1 VDVLVI
7 GATGNVGRQVV
18 TQLVERQVSVRALA
32 RRPAEA
38 GLPAAVEVVGGD
50 LTELDS
56 LRSALR
62 GVVSVFAMWPLH
74 NGDAAP
80 AVMDTI
86 AASTERLVLL
96 SSAAARPELAD
107 PANPI
112 SATHLA
118 VEEAVE
124 RAGLA
129 WTFLQPRA
137 FATNTLTFASQIRA
151 GDVVRGIHGDMA
163 MTLIHEADMA
173 AVAVRAL
180 TSDGHVKARYELS
193 GPELLRQSEQVQIIG
208 EVLGRPIRWVEV
220 SRAVARE
227 QMLDVIP
234 ESHVDRM
241 LDAYARLAESES
253 APEPPTTTV
262 EDVTGAPARTY
273 RQWVADHRAD
283 FTA

>member
-1 VDVLVI
+1 MDVLVV

-18 TQLVERQVSVRALA
+18 AQLVERNVSVRALA

-38 GLPAAVEVVGGD
+38 GLPADVEVAGGD
-50 LTELDS
+50 LNELDG
-56 LRSALR
+56 LRWALR
-62 GVVSVFAMWPLH
+62 GVGSVFAMWPLP

-80 AVMDTI
+80 GVMDTI

-96 SSAAARPELAD
+96 SSAAARPEAD
-107 PANPI
+107 RANPI

-118 VEEAVE
+118 VEEAAE

-129 WTFLQPRA
+129 WTFLQPRG

-151 GDVVRGIHGDMA
+151 GDVVRGMHGDMA
-163 MTLIHEADMA
+163 MTLVHEADMA
-173 AVAVRAL
+173 AVAVQAL
-180 TSDGHVKARYELS
+180 TSDGHVGARYELT
-193 GPELLRQSEQVQIIG
+193 GPELIRQSEQVQIIG
-208 EVLGRPIRWVEV
+208 EVLGRPIRWAEV

-227 QMLDVIP
+227 QMLDAVP
-234 ESHVDRM
+234 EDYVDRM
-241 LDAYARLAESES
+241 LDAYARLAETEP
-253 APEPPTTTV
+253 APPTTTV
-262 EDVTGAPARTY
+262 EEVTGVSARPY

>member
-1 VDVLVI
+1 MDVLVI

-137 FATNTLTFASQIRA
+137 FATNTLTFAAQIRA
-151 GDVVRGIHGDMA
+151 GDVVRGMHGDMA

-180 TSDGHVKARYELS
+180 TSDEHVKTRYELT

-227 QMLDVIP
+227 QMLDAIP

-253 APEPPTTTV
+253 EPPTTTV
-262 EDVTGAPARTY
+262 EDVTGVPARTY

-283 FTA
+283 FTV